1 VADTLTARAPETP
14 KVYTFRISGGPEVT
28 LQVRQGPPLHH
39 TGGTTLW
46 KMTGTSKEV
55 EGLATFLCANGSR
68 EVQVFC
74 EAQTTEQALFRIGTT
89 GKPGF
94 R

>member
-1 VADTLTARAPETP
+1 MADALTPRAPEAP

-28 LQVRQGPPLHH
+28 LQVRQGPPLIHS
-39 TGGTTLW
+39 GGTTLW
-46 KMTGTSKEV
+46 KMTGTSREA
-55 EGLATFLCANGSR
+55 EDLATFLCAHGSR

-74 EAQTTEQALFRIGTT
+74 EAQTTEQALFRLGTT